1 MELNPENFL
10 GKPFEELQNL
20 LILKKYDLD
29 FIKSNKNNPNL
40 FYDAILIN
48 GNLNVLGIE
57 TKNSI
62 FSFFGDE
69 CKVIKTFLNL
79 DDTRKISVLLKDTS
93 NSFRY
98 FPKESSR
105 DLDKKSDTEIKEG
118 EFIQFEIKT
127 REFENSIPFDVNNL
141 ENYEIISA
149 DLSNYRLIMN
159 LKETLELKKKCYSVD
174 IFKLENQIIL

>member
-1 MELNPENFL
+1 MELIPENFL
-10 GKPFEELQNL
+10 GKPFEELKNFL
-20 LILKKYDLD
+20 KLKKYDLD

-48 GNLNVLGIE
+48 GNLNILGIE

-69 CKVIKTFLNL
+69 CKSIKTFLNL
-79 DDTRKISVLLKDTS
+79 DDTRKISLLLKDAS

-98 FPKESSR
+98 FPKENSR
-105 DLDKKSDTEIKEG
+105 DLDKKFDTEIKEG
-118 EFIQFEIKT
+118 KFTRFEIKKL
-127 REFENSIPFDVNNL
+127 EFDNSISFDVNNI

-149 DLSNYRLIMN
+149 NLSNYRLIMN
-159 LKETLELKKKCYSVD
+159 LKETLELKEKCFSVD
-174 IFKLENQIIL
+174 IFQIEK

>member
-48 GNLNVLGIE
+48 GNLNILGIE

-62 FSFFGDE
+62 FASFSDE
-69 CKVIKTFLNL
+69 CKTIKTFVNL
-79 DDTRKISVLLKDTS
+79 DEARKISELLKDAS

-98 FPKESSR
+98 FPKENSR
-105 DLDKKSDTEIKEG
+105 DLDKKSDTELKEG
-118 EFIQFEIKT
+118 EFIRFEIKT
-127 REFENSIPFDVNNL
+127 REFENLIPFDANNI
-141 ENYEIISA
+141 ENYEVISA
-149 DLSNYRLIMN
+149 DLSNYRLVMN
-159 LKETLELKKKCYSVD
+159 LKETLELKEKCFSVD
-174 IFKLENQIIL
+174 VFQIEK